1 MILKEK
7 KDHYKQLKKEI
18 KEIILIPDGIIFGL
32 IDNGILAFTTLVGI
46 DIDKYFKGTGVHGA
60 IYAALIGNSLSDFVG
75 AIVDFPVEV
84 AINITLGCLAIIPL
98 VWLYLFVKRD

>member
-1 MILKEK
+1 M
-7 KDHYKQLKKEI
+7 
-18 KEIILIPDGIIFGL
+18 IPDGIIFGL

-60 IYAALIGNSLSDFVG
+60 IYGALIRNSLSDFVG
-75 AIVDFPVEV
+75 AIVDLPVEV

-98 VWLYLFVKRD
+98 VWLYLFVKKG

>member
-1 MILKEK
+1 M
-7 KDHYKQLKKEI
+7 
-18 KEIILIPDGIIFGL
+18 IPDGIIFGL

-60 IYAALIGNSLSDFVG
+60 IYGALIGNSVSDFIG

-98 VWLYLFVKRD
+98 VWLYLFVKKD